1 MSPEEEYLQGVQ
13 GVIDSMLT
21 EAENDAAIG
30 SAQVESSADAALQAI
45 IDLYGGMANVQA
57 GVAAQDPILTQELA
71 AIEADYNAGMSQIA
85 NNYSSALATVKGYQD
100 QANSLYNSLASQ
112 QRSAFEAAAGGL
124 EMGGVP
130 TGLTGL
136 DASMAGISDTALGG
150 AGITGAALTRSLG
163 EAGQAGIAAEQ
174 MGATIDL
181 GTALAQGRI
190 SQADLQAALGRD
202 RLSAISTSRQAAAE
216 RASEERIRQQELARE
231 AALAAA
237 SLKYERELTKED
249 RAIADAKSKA
259 DRKAAAAQYEA
270 EAKMSLAQMVA
281 GMSAE
286 QYARWKGSAAG
297 KSNYKTPSWYGKRLQ
312 GDLGKAVKLELS
324 ELPATV
330 GSVNDVLDK
339 VDAQLSSESAR
350 NPVTALATWQAFYEG
365 LTTDAKKILQSRGV
379 PTSAGA
385 MYRELFKTPSK

>member
-1 MSPEEEYLQGVQ
+1 
-13 GVIDSMLT
+13 
-21 EAENDAAIG
+21 
-30 SAQVESSADAALQAI
+30 
-45 IDLYGGMANVQA
+45 
-57 GVAAQDPILTQELA
+57 
-71 AIEADYNAGMSQIA
+71 
-85 NNYSSALATVKGYQD
+85 
-100 QANSLYNSLASQ
+100 
-112 QRSAFEAAAGGL
+112 
-124 EMGGVP
+124 
-130 TGLTGL
+130 
-136 DASMAGISDTALGG
+136 
-150 AGITGAALTRSLG
+150 
-163 EAGQAGIAAEQ
+163 